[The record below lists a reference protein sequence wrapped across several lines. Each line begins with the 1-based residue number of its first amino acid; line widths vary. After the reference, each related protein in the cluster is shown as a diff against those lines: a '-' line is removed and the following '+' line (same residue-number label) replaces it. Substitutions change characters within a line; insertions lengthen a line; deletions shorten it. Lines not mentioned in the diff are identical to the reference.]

1 MHIRKFD
8 NLPVLIAQDKIP
20 NTSYQQEKLNNTASA
35 TQVTSANKKKII
47 SLKPGR
53 QGRKQYRTWVCPIIF
68 ANPKSVGIIHVK
80 FCDWVKSEHR

>member
-35 TQVTSANKKKII
+35 TQVTSANKKKINQP
-47 SLKPGR
+47 K
-53 QGRKQYRTWVCPIIF
+53 TWQAGAEPV
-68 ANPKSVGIIHVK
+68 
-80 FCDWVKSEHR
+80 

>member
-35 TQVTSANKKKII
+35 TQATSATKTKINHP
-47 SLKPGR
+47 K
-53 QGRKQYRTWVCPIIF
+53 TWLAGAEYGCADKFCKRFEV
-68 ANPKSVGIIHVK
+68 SWHIHVK
-80 FCDWVKSEHR
+80 FCNRVRSEHK

>member
-8 NLPVLIAQDKIP
+8 DFPVLIAQDKIP

-35 TQVTSANKKKII
+35 TQVTSANKKKLI

-53 QGRKQYRTWVCPIIF
+53 QGRNMGAPISF
-68 ANPKSVGIIHVK
+68 AKNSKSVGIYT
-80 FCDWVKSEHR
+80 